1 LRSPKGPFEIASP
14 GLTLDQNLIG
24 SNSGNLVFLEAS
36 HRLLATRGSSIEV
49 DRFAP
54 HLIGIDQINE
64 RYDVYVVP
72 LASAFRRSFVGHLS
86 RLTTVIRQLRIPV
99 VVLGVGAQTSID
111 YDTERLSSIA
121 PVVKAF
127 VSAVLDRGPSIG
139 VRGELTADYLSKL
152 GFRDVEVIG
161 CPSLFLNG
169 PNLAVRDREPSL
181 RGDARIAL
189 NVSPYLE
196 AMGPIIARHLALY
209 PRLTYFA
216 QDLDTLRLLVDG
228 EGPTE
233 AAQSDALPRHWS
245 HPLLARAR
253 TRLHLDPWPWI
264 DELATYDFA
273 FGSRIHGNFAAV
285 LAGTPAFVLAH
296 DSRTLELARYFEMPH
311 AALSDVSPNVDAA
324 DLYAAADSGPMVAN
338 HRRRF
343 ETFARYLSRHGLS
356 HVFEPGQNPTAF
368 MADVASTAY
377 PLPATADR
385 NPYSPKGDPR
395 RVGRRVQSAVWGIT
409 RKRLQLSRVRWAAE
423 D

>member
-1 LRSPKGPFEIASP
+1 
-14 GLTLDQNLIG
+14 
-24 SNSGNLVFLEAS
+24 
-36 HRLLATRGSSIEV
+36 
-49 DRFAP
+49 
-54 HLIGIDQINE
+54 
-64 RYDVYVVP
+64 
-72 LASAFRRSFVGHLS
+72 VGHLA

-233 AAQSDALPRHWS
+233 AARSDALPRHWS

-273 FGSRIHGNFAAV
+273 FGSRIHGNIAAV